1 MIVLD
6 PAVDAAR
13 SGGDGLNAIGGPGA
27 RSAALSA
34 RLRAGDVM
42 GSAAAWAVFGW
53 LVLGGLELRT
63 QLALVGT
70 AWASTLVALQLMGLY
85 RTRICASSGT
95 QRVRILLATALG
107 GASFV
112 GGWDLSGAM
121 PSEAVAVVLLAAGA
135 CALVLAGNRWY
146 FERWLQVQRA
156 MGRFLRPVVV
166 VGALE
171 DVETLS
177 VMLESEPA
185 LGYQVKAV
193 VGPWAESGAWPD
205 GVVAKDGLEAVADLA
220 ELTGCNGILVARSH
234 LSSDEVSA
242 VIHQGLARGLHVQ
255 MWAGLK
261 GLGMRR
267 LRPTPVSGEPFFY
280 VEPLAQSTWRL
291 AIKRAID
298 VVGAGA
304 ALIGASPLLL
314 VAALLIKAEDRG
326 PVLFRQER
334 VGRDGTVFEVLK
346 LRSMAVDASSRLQE
360 VAALNERS
368 GPLFKATVDPRVT
381 RIGRVIRA
389 ASIDELPQ
397 LINVLRGEMS
407 LVGPRPALP
416 RESAEFDADLRR
428 RESVR
433 PGITGL
439 WQLEARENPSFD
451 AYRRLDLHYVDNW
464 SLGMDIALLL
474 NTLPLVAG
482 QAFRAATR
490 LRRRLALKRSRT
502 SAQRDDG
509 VAVVDLSTLAAQA
522 AK

>member
-1 MIVLD
+1 MIVLNR
-6 PAVDAAR
+6 AADAA
-13 SGGDGLNAIGGPGA
+13 SSEGGDLAGGGPGG

-34 RLRAGDVM
+34 RLRAGDMV
-42 GSAAAWAVFGW
+42 GALAAWGGFAR
-53 LVLGGLELRT
+53 LVLDGTEVRV
-63 QLALVGT
+63 QLAVVAV

-85 RTRICASSGT
+85 RTRICASAGT
-95 QRVRILLATALG
+95 QRARILLATSLG
-107 GASFV
+107 GATFV
-112 GGWDLSGAM
+112 GAWDLTGSM
-121 PSEAVAVVLLAAGA
+121 PSQAVAAALLAAGA
-135 CALVLAGNRWY
+135 CALLLAGNRWY

-156 MGRFLRPVVV
+156 TGRFLRPVVV

-171 DVETLS
+171 DAERLC

-185 LGYQVKAV
+185 LGYEVRAV
-193 VGPWAESGAWPD
+193 VGPWAESGSWPE
-205 GVVAKDGLEAVADLA
+205 GVIAKDDLHSVS
-220 ELTGCNGILVARSH
+220 ELAAMTGCNGVLVARSH
-234 LSSDEVSA
+234 LSSDDVST
-242 VIHQGLARGLHVQ
+242 VIHQGLGSGLHVQ

-280 VEPLAQSTWRL
+280 VEPLSQSNWRL
-291 AIKRAID
+291 AIKRTID
-298 VVGAGA
+298 VVGAGS
-304 ALIGASPLLL
+304 ALLASSPLLL
-314 VAALLIKAEDRG
+314 TAALLVKLEDRG

-334 VGRDGTVFEVLK
+334 VGKDGVVFEVLK
-346 LRSMAVDASSRLQE
+346 LRSMAIDASSRLDE
-360 VAALNERS
+360 VAALNERT
-368 GPLFKATVDPRVT
+368 GPLFKAARDPRVT
-381 RIGRVIRA
+381 RVGRLIRA

-464 SLGMDIALLL
+464 SLGLDVALLVS
-474 NTLPLVAG
+474 TLPLVAG
-482 QAFRAATR
+482 QALRTATK
-490 LRRRLALKRSRT
+490 LRRRLMPARRSVASSRGD
-502 SAQRDDG
+502 A
-509 VAVVDLSTLAAQA
+509 VAAVVELSTLAAQ
-522 AK
+522 